1 MSRSKLPDFEGS
13 REAQAGADEGEMS
26 LKREE
31 VSDPCAPPPYVRI
44 LRFSIPAGTDA
55 MDEVNAKPVYRC
67 AEMG

>member
-1 MSRSKLPDFEGS
+1 
-13 REAQAGADEGEMS
+13 MS

-31 VSDPCAPPPYVRI
+31 VSDPCAPPPCVRI

-55 MDEVNAKPVYRC
+55 MDEVNAKPVYRW